1 MASELLLALYRGD
14 QAAADE
20 ILATDPELDV
30 FEAAAA
36 GRVDRLSALL
46 GEDPSAANAWAADG
60 FQPLGLACFFGHP
73 AAARLLVER
82 GAEVNSASRNTFK
95 VMPLH
100 SACATRDPDARFELA
115 KLLLEGG
122 ADPNAKQQDDFT
134 PLMEA
139 RQLSDERVERLLVEH
154 GATD

>member
-20 ILATDPELDV
+20 ILAKDPELDI

-36 GRVDRLSALL
+36 GKAARIRELLDEHPRLVNEWS
-46 GEDPSAANAWAADG
+46 ADG
-60 FQPLGLACFFGHP
+60 FQPLGLASFFGHID
-73 AAARLLVER
+73 AARALVSA
-82 GAEVNSASRNTFK
+82 GAEINSASRNSFK

-100 SACATRDPDARFELA
+100 SAAATSDADARYEIS
-115 KLLLEGG
+115 KLLLEHG
-122 ADPNAKQQDDFT
+122 ADANAKQQDDFT

-139 RQLSDERVERLLVEH
+139 DQVNDARLRELLVEH
-154 GATD
+154 GATA